1 MSNNSDNYFVSPLQK
16 AITTDPLT
24 VTPETILIDAI
35 AIFNQSQTTCLLTP
49 NSLAISQ
56 GKTCI
61 IITVD
66 HRPVGILTHRDIVR
80 LIARRVDLQ
89 NLTVGA
95 VMTQP
100 VITLQE
106 TEFTHLSTTLNL
118 LQQHNIRHL
127 PLVNTQGKL
136 VGLLSHRDLKNSLE
150 PTDLL
155 KLRTIEEVMNSTVVQ
170 APATISLLK
179 LAELMNSALVSCVVL
194 VEERIDNQERFKI
207 PVGLMTEGDIL
218 KFQALDL
225 DWNLEAQTV
234 MTTPLFCLKPN
245 DTLLAAHL
253 LMQQYNIHRIPIVGD
268 RGELLGIITPTSILQ
283 AINPIDLL
291 ELVDL
296 LRQKINHLEAEKVQ
310 LLQIQNTKLEE
321 KIQGRTEALKRA
333 NQRLQAEIQERSL
346 IESKIALQA
355 SLLEQVKNAI
365 IATDLEGTIIY
376 WNHYAQTLY
385 QWTAEDALGNNI
397 IDFVVP
403 LDQQNLAEEIV
414 YEVINT
420 GYWEGEFTT
429 SRKDSSTLPIHV
441 FDTLIRDREGNPMG
455 LVGISFDISE
465 RKKAEQQLHQQVQ
478 RERLFYQT
486 ALHIRQSLNL
496 TDILNNAV
504 VDIREIL
511 HCDRVLVY
519 EFDSTFNG
527 TIVAESVGEGW
538 TSCLGMY
545 LEDTCFKTRGA
556 FHCLKGKKT
565 AINNIEEANL
575 SECYQQFLTQFQVKA
590 NLVVPISIQDH
601 NQENGNFIW
610 GLLIAHQCFSPRN
623 WHSSELELLDEIAVQ
638 LSIGIQQSQLY
649 QKAETEIQ
657 ERQKI
662 EQELRLLNQELE
674 TRILDRTAK
683 LERQER
689 KSRLFAEIALKIR
702 QSLDI
707 DQILQTTVTEVQNIL
722 GCDRL
727 LIYRVFDNGTGKT
740 IAESVLPGWDS
751 ILNFDFPEEVFPLE
765 YQQLYSNRTVKAIAN
780 IHQQYQDITPCL
792 VEFLQAWKIKAKL
805 IVPIIQNHSF
815 WGFMIAHQCVS
826 PRKWTD
832 FEIELMREIA
842 DQVGVA
848 LEQAQLVETL
858 REREQFI
865 ESIADS
871 SPNILYLYDVEQ
883 NRSIYNSRSLTTI
896 LGYTSLELSI
906 IGDNFSILFHPDDQ
920 ETVIKH
926 LEETAQMSD
935 REISYVE
942 YRIQHKNGEWL
953 WFSSHAT
960 VFKRDS
966 SGNTQQI
973 LGVAQN
979 ISDRKQAEDNLK
991 RQLAAVE
998 ASIDGISI
1006 LKNEEYI
1013 YVNNA
1018 HLKLFGYSNP
1028 EELLTKNWRVLYTLD
1043 VVKWF
1048 EKDIFPLLQQ
1058 QKFWRGETI
1067 GLRKDGTTFNQEV
1080 SFTVTEDGDYICI
1093 SQDISERQAALY
1105 ERQQAEIQLR
1115 QTNEQLAIANAE
1127 LAMASRLKD
1136 EFLANMSHELRTP
1149 LNSILGMSEVLQEQ
1163 TFGELNEQQN
1173 QALRLIYRNGKHL
1186 LELIN
1191 DILDLSKIEAGKL
1204 NLECSPVSANEL
1216 CQHSLSFVKQQ
1227 AYQKNIR
1234 LSYQIEDVT
1243 EALNVDER
1251 RMRQVLINLLN
1262 NAVKFTP
1269 EGGQVRLEVR
1279 GDPDEKKVRFSVIDN
1294 GIGIALEDQ
1303 AQLFQVFVQID
1314 SRLSRRYEGT
1324 GLGLVLVK
1332 KLVEMHGGTV
1342 TLDSQPGKGSCFTVA
1357 LPWTQAPWGESLRLT
1372 PAELLDRSA
1381 LSWIAPSGSKRPLIL
1396 LAEDNPD
1403 NIQTLLNYLQAK
1415 GFDLEVA
1422 RNGIEAVQKAN
1433 SLHPDLILMD
1443 ISMPEIDGLEAMRQ
1457 IRADPQMATL
1467 PIIALTAFAMAG
1479 DREQCLAAG
1488 ANEYLPKPVQI
1499 RQLVQL
1505 IQNFLFESQRNFH
1518 E

>member
-1 MSNNSDNYFVSPLQK
+1 MSNNSDNLFISPLQK
-16 AITTDPLT
+16 AITTEPLT
-24 VTPETILIDAI
+24 VMPETRLIDAI

-49 NSLAISQ
+49 NSLAINQ

-61 IITVD
+61 IVTVD
-66 HRPVGILTHRDIVR
+66 QRPVGILTHRDIVR
-80 LIARRVDLQ
+80 LIARKVDLKS
-89 NLTVGA
+89 LTVRE

-100 VITLQE
+100 VITLQQ

-118 LQQHNIRHL
+118 LQKHKVRHL
-127 PLVNTQGKL
+127 PLVNPEGKL
-136 VGLLSHRDLKNSLE
+136 VGLLTHRDLKNALE

-155 KLRTIEEVMNSTVVQ
+155 KLRTIEEVMTSKVVQ
-170 APATISLLK
+170 APVTISLLK
-179 LAELMNSALVSCVVL
+179 LAELINSAQVSCVVL
-194 VEERIDNQERFKI
+194 VEEKICNQELLKI
-207 PVGLMTEGDIL
+207 PVGLLTEGDIL
-218 KFQALDL
+218 KFQALGL
-225 DWNLEAQTV
+225 DWNLEAKTV
-234 MTTPLFCLKPN
+234 MSTPLFCLKPN

-253 LMQQYNIHRIPIVGD
+253 LMQKYHINRIPIIGD
-268 RGELLGIITPTSILQ
+268 RGELRGIITPTSILQ
-283 AINPIDLL
+283 GINPIDLL
-291 ELVDL
+291 ELVDV
-296 LRQKINHLEAEKVQ
+296 LRQQVNHLEVEKLQ
-310 LLQIQNTKLEE
+310 LLQTQNTKLEE
-321 KIQGRTEALKRA
+321 KIQERTDALKQA
-333 NQRLQAEIQERSL
+333 NQKLQDDIQERNL
-346 IESKIALQA
+346 IEAKMALQA
-355 SLLEQVKNAI
+355 SLLDQVQNAI

-376 WNHYAQTLY
+376 WNQYAQTLY
-385 QWTAEDALGNNI
+385 QWKAEDALGNNVI
-397 IDFVVP
+397 NFFVPV
-403 LDQQNLAEEIV
+403 DQQNLAEEIV
-414 YEVINT
+414 YEVINK

-429 SRKDSSTLPIHV
+429 SRKDGSILPIHV
-441 FDTLIRDREGNPMG
+441 FDTLIRDQAGNPIG

-465 RKKAEQQLHQQVQ
+465 RKKAEQQLHQRIQ

-504 VDIREIL
+504 VDIRTIL
-511 HCDRVLVY
+511 DCDRVLVY

-545 LEDTCFKTRGA
+545 LEDICFKTGGA
-556 FHCLKGKKT
+556 FDYLPGKKI
-565 AINNIEEANL
+565 AIDNIETANL
-575 SECYQQFLTQFQVKA
+575 SECYQQLLTQLQVKS
-590 NLVVPISIQDH
+590 NLVVPILIPDQ
-601 NQENGNFIW
+601 NREKGNFIW
-610 GLLIAHQCFSPRN
+610 GLLIAHQCSCPRN
-623 WHSSELELLDEIAVQ
+623 WQPSELELLDEIAVQ

-649 QKAETEIQ
+649 QTAEMEIK

-662 EQELRLLNQELE
+662 EQKLRLLNQELE

-722 GCDRL
+722 GCDRV

-740 IAESVLPGWDS
+740 IAESVLPGWNS
-751 ILNFDFPEEVFPLE
+751 ILNVDFPEEVFPLE
-765 YQQLYSNRTVKAIAN
+765 YQQLYSNRTVKAIAD
-780 IHQQYQDITPCL
+780 IYQTYQEVTPCL
-792 VEFLQAWKIKAKL
+792 VEFLQEWKIKAKL
-805 IVPIIQNHSF
+805 IVPIIQNNGF

-871 SPNILYLYDVEQ
+871 SPNILYLYDVDQ

-906 IGDNFSILFHPDDQ
+906 MGDNFPMLFHPDDQ

-926 LEETAQMSD
+926 LEETALMND

-942 YRIQHKNGEWL
+942 YRIQHKNKEWL

-960 VFKRDS
+960 VFKRDL
-966 SGNTQQI
+966 SGKTQQI

-1018 HLKLFGYSNP
+1018 HLKLFGYSSP
-1028 EELLTKNWRVLYTLD
+1028 EELLTKNWRVLYSSD
-1043 VVKWF
+1043 VLKWF
-1048 EKDIFPLLQQ
+1048 EKDIFPLLKQ

-1093 SQDISERQAALY
+1093 SQDISERQAALQ

-1115 QTNEQLAIANAE
+1115 QTNEQLAIANAQ
-1127 LAMASRLKD
+1127 LARASRLKD

-1204 NLECSPVSANEL
+1204 DLECSPVSVNEL

-1227 AYQKNIR
+1227 AHQKNIR

-1251 RMRQVLINLLN
+1251 RIRQVLINLLN
-1262 NAVKFTP
+1262 NAVKFTS
-1269 EGGQVRLEVR
+1269 EGGRVRLEVT
-1279 GDPDEKKVRFSVIDN
+1279 GDLDEKRVRFSVIDN

-1303 AQLFQVFVQID
+1303 ARLFQVFVQID

-1357 LPWTQAPWGESLRLT
+1357 LPWNPGRESPRLT
-1372 PAELLDRSA
+1372 PAKLLDRSA
-1381 LSWIAPSGSKRPLIL
+1381 WSGNTPPGSKRPLIL

-1415 GFDLEVA
+1415 GFDVEVA
-1422 RNGIEAVQKAN
+1422 KNGIEAVEKVD
-1433 SLHPDLILMD
+1433 SWHPDLILMD
-1443 ISMPEIDGLEAMRQ
+1443 ISMPEMDGLEAMRQ
-1457 IRADPQMATL
+1457 IRANPQRATL

-1479 DREQCLAAG
+1479 DREKCLAAG
-1488 ANEYLPKPVQI
+1488 ANEYLAKPVQI

-1505 IQNFLFESQRNFH
+1505 IQSFLLENQRNSH